1 MEVPVHGNWLTMEV
15 GDFNDDSKLDVLLGT
30 FIYNIQE
37 MMSISMNTG
46 VSTFPQ
52 VLLLTNVSQ

>member
-1 MEVPVHGNWLTMEV
+1 MEVPIHGNWLTMEV
-15 GDFNDDSKLDVLLGT
+15 GDVNNDNRLDVMLGT

-46 VSTFPQ
+46 VTAFPQ
-52 VLLLTNVSQ
+52 VLLLTNTAP